1 VRPAF
6 VFVLFGA
13 LVLLGVVSTFVVMA
27 RASKGYD
34 KARQRRIARGPQ
46 TPCPICSSPMQL
58 VGLQEFK
65 LSEQAEGVDRPV
77 AAELGALGG
86 NLPLEVHRCP
96 TCRKLEFFLPPS
108 AG

>member
-1 VRPAF
+1 MRPAF
-6 VFVLFGA
+6 VFALFGA
-13 LVLLGVVSTFVVMA
+13 LVLIGIVSTFVIMA

-34 KARQRRIARGPQ
+34 KARQKRIARGPQ

-65 LSEQAEGVDRPV
+65 LSEQAEGVDKDV
-77 AAELGALGG
+77 AEELGAIGS

-96 TCRKLEFFLPPS
+96 TCRKLELFLPPS